1 MKSYFLYNFLIFLF
15 KCFGGLRKLLHN
27 ALPHSFL
34 SFSKT
39 WWELSSILT
48 LFCPWDMVL
57 GETFYQNFSSTR
69 NCNLVKFI
77 LSDGVSNMLGRPNS
91 ESYSCNA
98 FSWLFQDSWI
108 LSQSKTICSK
118 SKLNSWFLLSL
129 CYNSNSCAYLSKWHN
144 FTKDNLELE
153 WPFRGTSTW
162 AKLFSREVP

>member
-15 KCFGGLRKLLHN
+15 KCFGDLRKLLHN

-39 WWELSSILT
+39 CWELSSILT

-108 LSQSKTICSK
+108 LSQSKTVSAASLSWTPGFYYLYAITQIRVLIY
-118 SKLNSWFLLSL
+118 LNGIISP
-129 CYNSNSCAYLSKWHN
+129 KII
-144 FTKDNLELE
+144 
-153 WPFRGTSTW
+153 
-162 AKLFSREVP
+162 

>member
-15 KCFGGLRKLLHN
+15 KCFGDLRKLLHN

-39 WWELSSILT
+39 WWELSSIST

-77 LSDGVSNMLGRPNS
+77 VSDGVSNRLGRPNS

-108 LSQSKTICSK
+108 LSQSKTVSAASLSRTPGFYYLYAITQIRVLIY
-118 SKLNSWFLLSL
+118 LNGIISP
-129 CYNSNSCAYLSKWHN
+129 KII
-144 FTKDNLELE
+144 
-153 WPFRGTSTW
+153 
-162 AKLFSREVP
+162 